1 MKAKE
6 RKERFN
12 KLSEYGCCIC
22 KMPTEIHHLVGF
34 KYRGMG
40 QKATDDNT
48 IPLCVHHHRGS
59 QGIHHLGTR
68 SWEKV
73 YGEQEHYLKK
83 INKYLDGE

>member
-1 MKAKE
+1 
-6 RKERFN
+6 
-12 KLSEYGCCIC
+12 
-22 KMPTEIHHLVGF
+22 
-34 KYRGMG
+34 MG